1 MQLKLNVLEKQ
12 SNRRNCTKHQVVD
25 LGADGE
31 CRQLIQLKH
40 WHGGGLGLLPSER
53 TVYLLCGAE
62 VMAGVALGCARWT
75 FRSRGVLVS
84 PQPPQE
90 RPDTNTHNCGQPC
103 WRKRKSN
110 GTGCRRGW

>member
-40 WHGGGLGLLPSER
+40 WHGGGLGLLPGER

-62 VMAGVALGCARWT
+62 VMAGV
-75 FRSRGVLVS
+75 LVS
-84 PQPPQE
+84 PQPPRE
-90 RPDTNTHNCGQPC
+90 RSDTNTRNCGQPC